1 LIKLQSRNNGLQELT
16 NYFGK
21 SIPDESYDQ
30 DSIVAQKI
38 KDSRRVKSIDLYKGS
53 HTNKKLKFLHSN
65 YYMNNDTKNI
75 NNISKF

>member
-1 LIKLQSRNNGLQELT
+1 MND
-16 NYFGK
+16 YYGK

-53 HTNKKLKFLHSN
+53 KTAKKLKFLHAN
-65 YYMNNDTKNI
+65 YYKNADAA
-75 NNISKF
+75 KQF

>member
-1 LIKLQSRNNGLQELT
+1 MQEIT
-16 NYFGK
+16 DYYGK

-53 HTNKKLKFLHSN
+53 NTGKKLKFLHAN
-65 YYMNNDTKNI
+65 YYKNNDT
-75 NNISKF
+75 NNMSKFQTSIN